1 MTQNKSETIESLQNA
16 SYFAYVTNVLLGIV
30 SIALAWQAAQARM
43 QLNRLTGNEDLD
55 QWINQ
60 NHSLDDMSVWVTFLF
75 VIVTVSLA
83 VWSYQLHT
91 FSNSGTE
98 EHPEWSRGWT
108 IGGWITP
115 LGQFIIPYLV
125 IRESLLKLD
134 RESKTH
140 QIASAW
146 WTLSLAGFA
155 LKLFANAS
163 TDIDTF
169 YVLTILCAAALLL
182 ASVFAIYMVQDC
194 YSIANLNSENTDR
207 SVIQNND
214 APPSSKNISR
224 PETTTAT
231 DTQNRLETIEL
242 LRSQKLI
249 TETEFETKRQEIL
262 DRI

>member
-1 MTQNKSETIESLQNA
+1 MTQTETKTTESLQNA
-16 SYFAYVTNVLLGIV
+16 SYFAYVTNVLLGIG

-43 QLNRLTGNEDLD
+43 QLNRLTGNESLD
-55 QWINQ
+55 QWIEQ
-60 NHSLDDMSVWVTFLF
+60 DHSLDDLSVLVTFFF
-75 VIVTVSLA
+75 VIVTISLA
-83 VWSYQLHT
+83 VWSFHLHS
-91 FSNSGTE
+91 FSSSGTK
-98 EHPEWSRGWT
+98 EHREWSRGWT

-146 WTLSLAGFA
+146 WIMSLGGLA
-155 LKLFANAS
+155 LKLVASAS
-163 TDIDTF
+163 TDIDSF

-182 ASVFAIYMVQDC
+182 TSVFAIYMVQDC
-194 YSIANLNSENTDR
+194 YSIATTNSESVDR
-207 SVIQNND
+207 SVAQND
-214 APPSSKNISR
+214 ETPSSSKYISR
-224 PETTTAT
+224 PETNTAT
-231 DTQNRLETIEL
+231 DFQNRLETIEL

-262 DRI
+262 NRI

>member
-115 LGQFIIPYLV
+115 LGQFIIPFLV

-146 WTLSLAGFA
+146 WIFSLGGLA

-163 TDIDTF
+163 SDIDNF
-169 YVLTILCAAALLL
+169 YVLTILYAAALIL

-194 YSIANLNSENTDR
+194 CSAISPTIEDFEQSEEEPRSDLPLSGQTANSESLIASDIADR
-207 SVIQNND
+207 L
-214 APPSSKNISR
+214 K
-224 PETTTAT
+224 
-231 DTQNRLETIEL
+231 TIES

-249 TETEFETKRQEIL
+249 TDAEYVAKRVKLIEGI
-262 DRI
+262 

>member
-1 MTQNKSETIESLQNA
+1 MTQIKSESTETIQNA
-16 SYFAYVTNVLLGIV
+16 SYFAYVTNVLLGIG
-30 SIALAWQAAQARM
+30 SIALAWQAAQARIQM
-43 QLNRLTGNEDLD
+43 NGLTGNEGLD
-55 QWINQ
+55 EWIDQ
-60 NHSLDDMSVWVTFLF
+60 NHSLDNTSILVTFIF

-91 FSNSGTE
+91 FSSGGTE
-98 EHPEWSRGWT
+98 ENREWSRGWT

-163 TDIDTF
+163 TDIDTY
-169 YVLTILCAAALLL
+169 YVMTILCAAALLL

-194 YSIANLNSENTDR
+194 YSIANSNSENIDR
-207 SVIQNND
+207 SVIQND
-214 APPSSKNISR
+214 EASPSSKNISR
-224 PETTTAT
+224 SETTTAT
-231 DTQNRLETIEL
+231 DIQNRLETIEL

-249 TETEFETKRQEIL
+249 SEEEFTSKRHEIL
-262 DRI
+262 GRI